1 MRTVYPV
8 MVSEEATLG
17 RRERKKR
24 ETRRA
29 IRRAAVRLAHEH
41 GVEHVTVEQISEAA
55 DIAPRTFFN
64 YFSGKDEA
72 LIGGSEETTE
82 ELGERLLARPAAE
95 PPLRALRAALR
106 GSEFVTGAEDRREEM
121 LDRHRL
127 IAENPSLLPHQL
139 ARYAELE
146 RMFARVMAQRLDVD
160 PDRDLRPAL
169 FAATAA
175 TVLRVTLQR
184 WTVTTESTVLE
195 IMEEVFDLVE
205 SRALL
210 DGPPGAVG
218 GGGQI
223 TSEQQ
228 KQEVSR

>member
-1 MRTVYPV
+1 MRTVYLV

-29 IRRAAVRLAHEH
+29 IRRAAVRLAHEQ

-72 LIGGSEETTE
+72 LIGGSEETTD
-82 ELGERLLARPAAE
+82 ELGELLLARPAGE

-106 GSEFVTGAEDRREEM
+106 DSEFVTAAEDRREEM
-121 LDRHRL
+121 LDRQRL
-127 IAENPSLLPHQL
+127 IAENPSLLPQQL
-139 ARYAELE
+139 ARYADLE
-146 RMFARVMAQRLDVD
+146 RMFTRVMAQRLDVD

-184 WTVTTESTVLE
+184 WTVIADGTVRE
-195 IMEEVFDLVE
+195 IMEEVFDLIE
-205 SRALL
+205 SRAPL
-210 DGPPGAVG
+210 DGPGEAVSG
-218 GGGQI
+218 
-223 TSEQQ
+223 EQTTTDHRNE
-228 KQEVSR
+228 EVSR